1 MLAPPDLSL
10 LLIMVCFWAVYWLVS
25 SQLVRPLGALLDE
38 RARRAE
44 EARRVLTGAQTAL
57 YETVA
62 WYEEQLAA
70 VTTEEQRHRTA
81 LRSEGEAA
89 RRARLEA
96 AREAGQQRL
105 TQLSEELQ
113 GAGEMARRQLQEQ
126 APTLAR
132 ELAERV
138 LGRKAAS

>member
-10 LLIMVCFWAVYWLVS
+10 LLIMACFWVVYWLVS

-38 RARRAE
+38 RSRRAD
-44 EARRVLTGAQTAL
+44 EARRVLTDAQTAL
-57 YETVA
+57 AETLA

-70 VTTEEQRHRTA
+70 VTAEEQRRRTA

-96 AREAGQQRL
+96 AREAGQHRL
-105 TQLSEELQ
+105 AQLGEELQ
-113 GAGEMARRQLQEQ
+113 AAGELARRQLQEQ

-132 ELAERV
+132 ELAERI
-138 LGRKAAS
+138 LGRRAAP